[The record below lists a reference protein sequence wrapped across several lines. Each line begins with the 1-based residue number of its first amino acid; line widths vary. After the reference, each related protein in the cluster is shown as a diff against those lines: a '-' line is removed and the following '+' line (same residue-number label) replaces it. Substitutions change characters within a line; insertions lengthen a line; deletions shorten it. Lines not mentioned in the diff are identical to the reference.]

1 MDRRRIYTNEIKLIK
16 IPALTICWM
25 GTKFE
30 AKIIELGGVATGNIK
45 AHEATIVSG
54 KVTNKGF
61 IPKFNPTLAITGI
74 KVIVVV
80 RLLVNS
86 VSNKTIKIISA
97 ITKIGFISEGIRFAS
112 QKANPV
118 EFTS

>member
-1 MDRRRIYTNEIKLIK
+1 
-16 IPALTICWM
+16 M

-30 AKIIELGGVATGNIK
+30 AKTIELGGVATGNMK
-45 AHEATIVSG
+45 AQLATIVRG
-54 KVTNKGF
+54 KVSNKGF
-61 IPKFNPTLAITGI
+61 TSRLKPTLAITGM

-86 VSNKTIKIISA
+86 VRNKTNNMFKATTIIGMTSAGIKL
-97 ITKIGFISEGIRFAS
+97 
-112 QKANPV
+112 ANHEARPV